1 MLLFTLTVIYYAF
14 NGVNFNLGWH
24 LFLLPIFVLFMAM
37 QGLGLGMI
45 ITALTTKYRD
55 LSYLVVFG
63 VQLMMYATTVIY
75 PLSSISGEMYWI
87 VALNPM
93 TFIIEGIKV
102 STLGVGVLTLGSFF
116 YSFFVSFIFLVFGV
130 LIFNKVE
137 KTFIDTI

>member
-1 MLLFTLTVIYYAF
+1 
-14 NGVNFNLGWH
+14 
-24 LFLLPIFVLFMAM
+24 
-37 QGLGLGMI
+37 MI